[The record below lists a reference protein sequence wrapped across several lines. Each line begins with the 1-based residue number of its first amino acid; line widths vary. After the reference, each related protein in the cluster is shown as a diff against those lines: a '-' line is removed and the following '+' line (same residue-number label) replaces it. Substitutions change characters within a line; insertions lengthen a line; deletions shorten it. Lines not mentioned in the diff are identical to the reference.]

1 MLSIYTQSP
10 ISWSMA
16 PVIELLYGTESHD
29 MNMIFP
35 KAFIFSIHTTLY
47 DMNN

>member
-1 MLSIYTQSP
+1 ML
-10 ISWSMA
+10 
-16 PVIELLYGTESHD
+16 PVFTRKYPFHVTVTKLHD

-35 KAFIFSIHTTLY
+35 KALILSTHTTLY